1 MLRCNRIDYTVRQC
15 IHLAEVIIM
24 GAKSSTITFRTGDD
38 QRKQLDNIAVSMD
51 RDRSYIINQA
61 IDHYLDIYRW
71 QVEHIE
77 EGLKQA
83 ERGEFVPKSEW
94 RKAFRQGK

>member
-1 MLRCNRIDYTVRQC
+1 
-15 IHLAEVIIM
+15 M

-38 QRKQLDNIAVSMD
+38 QRKQLDSIAVSMD

-61 IDHYLDIYRW
+61 IDNYLEVYRW

-77 EGLKQA
+77 EGLKQV
-83 ERGEFVPKSEW
+83 ERGEFVPESEW
-94 RKAFRQGK
+94 RKVFNRGQ

>member
-1 MLRCNRIDYTVRQC
+1 
-15 IHLAEVIIM
+15 M

>member
-1 MLRCNRIDYTVRQC
+1 
-15 IHLAEVIIM
+15 M

-38 QRKQLDNIAVSMD
+38 QRKQLDNIAASMD

-61 IDHYLDIYRW
+61 ITHYLEVYRW

-77 EGLKQA
+77 EGLKQV
-83 ERGEFVPKSEW
+83 ERGEFVPESEW
-94 RKAFRQGK
+94 RKAFRRGK